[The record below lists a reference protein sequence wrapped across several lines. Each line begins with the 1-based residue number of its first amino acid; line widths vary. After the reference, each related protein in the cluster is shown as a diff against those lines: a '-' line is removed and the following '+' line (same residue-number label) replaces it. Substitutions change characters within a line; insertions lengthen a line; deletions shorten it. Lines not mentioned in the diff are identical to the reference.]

1 VGSGSGWEIWPFL
14 VSMYQDFWGVT
25 QVLVST
31 YQDFWGVTHL
41 SLGHRPWMSREVCID
56 GEVPMVP
63 DQLE

>member
-1 VGSGSGWEIWPFL
+1 MMGLGKGGFRFRLEIWPFL

-25 QVLVST
+25 
-31 YQDFWGVTHL
+31 HL
-41 SLGHRPWMSREVCID
+41 SLGHRQFMSREVCID

>member
-1 VGSGSGWEIWPFL
+1 MMGLGKAVGSGWEVWPFL
-14 VSMYQDFWGVT
+14 VYIYI
-25 QVLVST
+25 